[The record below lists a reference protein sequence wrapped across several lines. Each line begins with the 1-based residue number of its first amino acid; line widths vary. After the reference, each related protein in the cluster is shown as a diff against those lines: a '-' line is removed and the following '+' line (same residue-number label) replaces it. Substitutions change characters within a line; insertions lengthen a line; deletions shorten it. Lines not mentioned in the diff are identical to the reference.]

1 MSPPSDPSPGRTPPR
16 PRSEAAAGGARFGPT
31 IGPVPSAVRRL
42 RAAYRLWKT
51 MPLPVRLRSLA
62 RTFVTGLLA
71 VLPLAVTITVLVW
84 MGMLVYHWLGPHSIL
99 GSILIGIG
107 VGVAG
112 SEAIAYLFGIVI
124 VLAFV
129 FLLGLAVES
138 GVQRGLRRA
147 VNTMLLRIPVVR
159 TIYDVIDRFV
169 ALVTKKDGKEG
180 LKSMSPVWCHFGG
193 PGGAAVLGLLSGP
206 TPVELNGRPYLAVLI
221 PTAPVPIGGGLLY
234 VPQEWVQPA
243 DLGVEAVTS
252 IYVSMGVSSSQ
263 YLKSFPTGGTPHG

>member
-1 MSPPSDPSPGRTPPR
+1 
-16 PRSEAAAGGARFGPT
+16 
-31 IGPVPSAVRRL
+31 
-42 RAAYRLWKT
+42 
-51 MPLPVRLRSLA
+51 MPLPVRLRSLV

-71 VLPLAVTITVLVW
+71 VLPLAVTLTVLVW
-84 MGMLVYHWLGPHSIL
+84 MGMLVYHWLGPSSIL

-112 SEAIAYLFGIVI
+112 SEAIAYLMGIV
-124 VLAFV
+124 VVVAFV

-138 GVQRGLRRA
+138 GVQRGWRRA
-147 VNTMLLRIPVVR
+147 VNTLLLRIPVVR

-169 ALVTKKDGKEG
+169 ALVAKKDDKDG

-193 PGGAAVLGLLSGP
+193 PGGAAVLGLLSAP
-206 TPVELNGRPYLAVLI
+206 TPVELNGKPYLAVLV

-263 YLKSFPTGGTPHG
+263 YLKTAAVSPPQGVPHG